1 MLRTLINYYIN
12 VINGISVR
20 GSANG
25 SVISLIILSLL
36 TGCVSGSADGSVIS
50 VQCWALAPLLAPPRH
65 WRELRKVANVAVAL
79 KQKIMARWQWRENK
93 MVLIRAISA
102 PFSNQIFHINLD
114 KVLFFYH

>member
-12 VINGISVR
+12 VINGISVW
-20 GSANG
+20 
-25 SVISLIILSLL
+25 
-36 TGCVSGSADGSVIS
+36 GSADGSVIS

-102 PFSNQIFHINLD
+102 PFSNQILNRNLD
-114 KVLFFYH
+114 KLKLLLFCRLIMPKFEEREGDCG

>member
-1 MLRTLINYYIN
+1 MLRTLITYYIN
-12 VINGISVR
+12 VINGISVW
-20 GSANG
+20 GSADG

-114 KVLFFYH
+114 KLLFFYH

>member
-12 VINGISVR
+12 VINGISVW
-20 GSANG
+20 GSADG

-65 WRELRKVANVAVAL
+65 WRELRKVANVAV
-79 KQKIMARWQWRENK
+79 KQKI
-93 MVLIRAISA
+93 L
-102 PFSNQIFHINLD
+102 
-114 KVLFFYH
+114 

>member
-1 MLRTLINYYIN
+1 MLRTLITYYIN

-20 GSANG
+20 GSADG
-25 SVISLIILSLL
+25 SVKSLIILSLL

-65 WRELRKVANVAVAL
+65 WRELRKVATVAVAL

-114 KVLFFYH
+114 KLLFFYH